1 MKFNTGRTAA
11 LVLVSIVVAVAAG
24 AQDPEPIPTP
34 QAQPAPAAPAP
45 APVDPESVVLTVNG
59 EPIHMWQVNLM
70 VPQVAATMRQQG
82 MQANQQQIMQAALQ
96 QSVQARLLAQE
107 ARRRG
112 LAADADRV
120 AETMQRIESQ
130 SGGAE
135 GLAANLERAGV
146 TREQLRATVEEADL
160 IQVLVETQI
169 APGIEVADADVDA
182 YYADNPDA
190 FENPEQ
196 VRARHILF
204 KVEQDAPD
212 EEVAAARSKAEAA
225 RERALAGEDFAELA
239 KELSEGPSAPQ
250 GGDLGLFDRSRMVE
264 PFASAA
270 FDLAPGEVSSVVR
283 TRFGFHVIK
292 SEEKR
297 PASTTPLDDVRDQIR
312 QFLSNQKLGERVDA
326 LVAELGEKADIQQS
340 GAPEAAAEPAE

>member
-1 MKFNTGRTAA
+1 VKLSTGRTAA
-11 LVLVSIVVAVAAG
+11 LVLVSISVAIAAS
-24 AQDPEPIPTP
+24 AQDPGPTTPP
-34 QAQPAPAAPAP
+34 QAQGAPAAPAP
-45 APVDPESVVLTVNG
+45 SDPQSVVLTVNG
-59 EPIHMWQVNLM
+59 EPIYLWQVNLM
-70 VPQVAATMRQQG
+70 APQVAATMRQQG
-82 MQANQQQIMQAALQ
+82 MQADQQQMLQAALQ

-112 LAADADRV
+112 LEADADRV

-135 GLAANLERAGV
+135 GLAANLARAGV
-146 TREQLRATVEEADL
+146 TREQLQSTVEENDL

-169 APGIEVADADVDA
+169 APGIEVTDAEVEA

-190 FENPEQ
+190 FQNPEQ

-204 KVEQDAPD
+204 KVEQDAGD
-212 EEVAAARSKAEAA
+212 EEVAAARAKADAA
-225 RERALAGEDFAELA
+225 RERALAGEDFAALA
-239 KELSEGPSAPQ
+239 TELSEGPSAPQ

-270 FDLAPGEVSSVVR
+270 FDLAPGEISPVVR

-297 PASTTPLDDVRDQIR
+297 PASTTPLDDVRDQLR
-312 QFLSNQKLGERVDA
+312 QFLSSQKLGEQVDA
-326 LVAELGEKADIQQS
+326 LVVELGEKADIQQP
-340 GAPEAAAEPAE
+340 GAPETAAEPAE

>member
-1 MKFNTGRTAA
+1 MKFSTGRIAA
-11 LVLVSIVVAVAAG
+11 LVLVSIAVAVAAI
-24 AQDPEPIPTP
+24 AQDPK
-34 QAQPAPAAPAP
+34 PAAPSQPEP
-45 APVDPESVVLTVNG
+45 APVAAAPADPESVVLTVNG
-59 EPIHMWQVNLM
+59 EPIYLWQVNLM

-82 MQANQQQIMQAALQ
+82 MQANQQQMMQAALQ

-112 LAADADRV
+112 LEADADRV
-120 AETMQRIESQ
+120 TETMQRIEGQ

-146 TREQLRATVEEADL
+146 TREQLRATVDEADL
-160 IQVLVETQI
+160 IQVLVENQI
-169 APGIEVADADVDA
+169 APGIEVTDAEVEA

-190 FENPEQ
+190 FQNPEQ

-212 EEVAAARSKAEAA
+212 EEVAVARGKADAA
-225 RERALAGEDFAELA
+225 RERALSGEDFAALA
-239 KELSEGPSAPQ
+239 TELSEGPSAPQ
-250 GGDLGLFDRSRMVE
+250 GGDLGFFSRTQMVE

-270 FDLAPGEVSSVVR
+270 FDLEPGEISPVVR
-283 TRFGFHVIK
+283 TQFGFHVIK

-297 PASTTPLDDVRDQIR
+297 PASMTPLEDVFDQIR
-312 QFLSNQKLGERVDA
+312 QFLSNQELGERVDA
-326 LVAELGEKADIQQS
+326 LVVELGDTAEIQQPGS
-340 GAPEAAAEPAE
+340 PQPESTPGD